1 MVSSFFKY
9 LFIGIKDKKIK
20 LNNLKNKHSNL
31 KNKHNNLKNKNDFF
45 YIIQYLLL
53 FFSYEYL

>member
-1 MVSSFFKY
+1 MVLYFFKY

-20 LNNLKNKHSNL
+20 LNNL

-53 FFSYEYL
+53 FYSYEYL